1 MKLNILEGM
10 PVSLPAIQVMGLD
23 LTSGAAVDVV
33 VVVAIVVVVV
43 VVVVLT
49 DCPLMY
55 FFKLNGFIPLCLAW
69 PYPIRNFLNALA
81 EKNGGIL

>member
-1 MKLNILEGM
+1 M

-23 LTSGAAVDVV
+23 LTSGAAVDVG
-33 VVVAIVVVVV
+33 VVVAIVVVVVV

-55 FFKLNGFIPLCLAW
+55 FFKLNGFIPLCLA
-69 PYPIRNFLNALA
+69 
-81 EKNGGIL
+81 